1 MIKKEL
7 NFKDGS
13 KGLFLK
19 NGISGAMLYGTP
31 DAVNKGNIATTSQ
44 SRKSTKRLR
53 IAEHLEKGLMPVEI
67 ARKVGM
73 THNLVNYYFNALKK
87 EKGKEWTHD
96 VIIKQ
101 LNLQNQKK
109 PTPCSN

>member
-7 NFKDGS
+7 KFKDGT
-13 KGLFLK
+13 KGLYLK

-31 DAVNKGNIATTSQ
+31 DAVNKGNLATTAQ
-44 SRKSTKRLR
+44 SKKSIKKLR
-53 IAEHLEKGLMPVEI
+53 IAEHLEKGLVPVQI
-67 ARKVGM
+67 AKKVGM

-101 LNLQNQKK
+101 LNLQNSLK
-109 PTPCSN
+109 